1 MTIARMRWV
10 VAAMLLTATVINY
23 VDRLTLPVVI
33 GSMRKEFA
41 LSEQDYSQVVSIFL
55 VAYALMYAG
64 SGYVVDRL
72 GTRRGFASF
81 MFGWS
86 VAQMLHGA
94 VRGKWSLAGF
104 RFLLG
109 LTEPGNFPAAVKAVG
124 EWFPPGRRAIGVGV
138 FNAGSSL
145 GSAIAVPM
153 AAFLTLR
160 YGWRFTFLFTGGLGM
175 IWLCFWLLFYDTP
188 EKHRWLAPA
197 DRTARGDAFPAP
209 DGEPGSRA
217 ADEPWLGLLAKRQCY
232 SLALARFLSD
242 PVIYFV
248 TFWLPEYLRKERG
261 FDLARIGSSGW
272 IPFLFGDVG
281 YVLGGWL
288 SSYLMSRGWPLAKAR
303 KTAMAAGAALLP
315 AAIAAPFANSAEVA
329 IGAIC
334 FVVLGHAIWVAN
346 LLTLPADL
354 FPGSQV
360 GRVSGISGMGGAI
373 GGILANLAIGRA
385 LASFSYLPL
394 FAVAGVLHP
403 LAWLLVC
410 YTIPSRLFA
419 ESAGRPATK
428 SSA

>member
-10 VAAMLLTATVINY
+10 VTAMLLAATVINY
-23 VDRLTLPVVI
+23 VDRSTLPVII

-41 LSEQDYSQVVSIFL
+41 LSEQDYSQVVSLFL

-64 SGYVVDRL
+64 SGYIVDRL
-72 GTRRGFASF
+72 GTRRGFALF

-86 VAQMLHGA
+86 GAQMLHGA
-94 VRGKWSLAGF
+94 VAGKWSLAGS

-109 LTEPGNFPAAVKAVG
+109 LTEPGNFPAAVKAVQ
-124 EWFPPGRRAIGVGV
+124 EWFPADRRAIGVGV

-175 IWLCFWLLFYDTP
+175 IWLCFWLVFYDTP
-188 EKHRWLAPA
+188 EKHSWLAPA
-197 DRTARGDAFPAP
+197 ERPVRDDEVPAS
-209 DGEPGSRA
+209 DGEPVSS
-217 ADEPWLGLLAKRQCY
+217 WLALLAKRQCY

-242 PVIYFV
+242 PVIFFV
-248 TFWLPEYLRKERG
+248 IFWLPEYLRKERG
-261 FDLARIGSSGW
+261 FDLAQIGASAW
-272 IPFLFGDVG
+272 VPFLFGDAG
-281 YVLGGWL
+281 YVLGGWF
-288 SSYLMSRGWPLAKAR
+288 SGYLMSRGWPLPKAR
-303 KTAMAAGAALLP
+303 KTAMALGAALLP
-315 AAIAAPFANSAEVA
+315 AAIAAPFAKSAEVA
-329 IGAIC
+329 IGAVC

-354 FPGSQV
+354 FPGRLV

-373 GGILANLAIGRA
+373 GGMLANLAIGRA

-394 FAVAGVLHP
+394 FAVAGMLHP
-403 LAWLLVC
+403 LALLLIC
-410 YTIPSRLFA
+410 YMIPSRLFA
-419 ESAGRPATK
+419 ESALKPAGST
-428 SSA
+428 

>member
-1 MTIARMRWV
+1 MSIARMRWV

-33 GSMRKEFA
+33 GSMRKEFT
-41 LSEQDYSQVVSIFL
+41 LSEQDYSQVVSLFL

-81 MFGWS
+81 MCGWS
-86 VAQMLHGA
+86 IAQMLHG
-94 VRGKWSLAGF
+94 VVNGKWSLAGS

-109 LTEPGNFPAAVKAVG
+109 LMEPGNFPAAVKAVG
-124 EWFPPGRRAIGVGV
+124 EWFPASRRAIGVGV

-160 YGWRFTFLFTGGLGM
+160 YGWRFTFVFTGGLGM
-175 IWLCFWLLFYDTP
+175 IWLVFWLVLYETP
-188 EKHRWLAPA
+188 GNNRWLARA
-197 DRTARGDAFPAP
+197 ERTSGGDLPAP
-209 DGEPGSRA
+209 NGEPRVTDSS
-217 ADEPWLGLLAKRQCY
+217 WLGLLATRQCY
-232 SLALARFLSD
+232 SLAVARFLSD

-261 FDLARIGSSGW
+261 FDLARIGASAW
-272 IPFLFGDVG
+272 VPFLFGDIG

-303 KTAMAAGAALLP
+303 KTAMGVGAALLP
-315 AAIAAPFANSAEVA
+315 AAIAAPYAKSAEVA
-329 IGAIC
+329 IGAMC

-354 FPGSQV
+354 FPARQV

-385 LASFSYLPL
+385 VASVSYLPL
-394 FAVAGVLHP
+394 FVVAGMLHP
-403 LAWLLVC
+403 VALLLVW
-410 YTIPSRLFA
+410 YMIPSRLFA
-419 ESAGRPATK
+419 ERGTAA
-428 SSA
+428 